1 MDESLEKT
9 IKEILAVKTMIG
21 RMCRTPKDCSMHF
34 CYFTHET
41 PSGLSQKAER
51 LLEKAKKQDAH
62 KVEALQAKPKGAV
75 VIVAAKEEVKDE
87 IASQLECAICIVV
100 MTDPMT
106 ATPCMHNFCKACIEQ
121 WISTSSKIECPRC
134 KVKIRDFKK
143 KTLAANLIQVKTKK
157 QQ

>member
-62 KVEALQAKPKGAV
+62 KVEALQAKPKGTV

-106 ATPCMHNFCKACIEQ
+106 ATPCMHNFCKVCIEQ
-121 WISTSSKIECPRC
+121 WMKTSYMKECPMC
-134 KVKIRDFKK
+134 KVKIQDLKKNTLVASLIEVINKK
-143 KTLAANLIQVKTKK
+143 K
-157 QQ
+157 